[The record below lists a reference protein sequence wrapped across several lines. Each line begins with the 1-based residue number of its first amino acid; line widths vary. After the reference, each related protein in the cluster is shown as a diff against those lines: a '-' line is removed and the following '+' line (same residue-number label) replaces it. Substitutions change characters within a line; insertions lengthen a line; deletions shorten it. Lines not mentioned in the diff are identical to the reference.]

1 MKNFLV
7 IDETQ
12 TALVQFLKVATRFKR
27 ELLTDVEMK
36 TVPLIELSSLTE
48 AIHVKMRDLHIL
60 INA

>member
-12 TALVQFLKVATRFKR
+12 TALVQFLKVATRLKR

-48 AIHVKMRDLHIL
+48 AIHVKMRHLHIL